1 MQTACFSLYLKHPL
15 RTLVATMIMLVFAQ
29 WCFHSLDVRH
39 INPVY
44 VLIHDF
50 YLDYMHAAAAAAKS
64 LQSCPT
70 LCDPIDVSPSGSA
83 IPGILQAKTM
93 DGAGCHFLLPCMKV
107 KSEVAQSCLTQQPH
121 GLQPT
126 RLLRPCK
133 LSGKSTGVGHHGL
146 LQTTCIGVHK

>member
-1 MQTACFSLYLKHPL
+1 
-15 RTLVATMIMLVFAQ
+15 MITLVFAQ

-50 YLDYMHAAAAAAKS
+50 YLDYMYAAAAAAKS

-83 IPGILQAKTM
+83 PPWHSPGERMEQ
-93 DGAGCHFLLPCMKV
+93 
-107 KSEVAQSCLTQQPH
+107 VAISFSH
-121 GLQPT
+121 A
-126 RLLRPCK
+126 
-133 LSGKSTGVGHHGL
+133 
-146 LQTTCIGVHK
+146 